1 VTEIEDP
8 DWTTPEEAEEF
19 VVKLKAR
26 IRVLEAALRAI
37 LEADQREGHTRAYGD
52 SDIWLG
58 DELLKQVREAL
69 NEAK

>member
-1 VTEIEDP
+1 MTEIEDP

-26 IRVLEAALRAI
+26 IRVLEAALRA
-37 LEADQREGHTRAYGD
+37 LWDD
-52 SDIWLG
+52 LSDFRG
-58 DELLKQVREAL
+58 ELHPATWKQVREAL